1 MRRTEQG
8 LWLLHSVAWCQDISW
23 SNHLFMT
30 LLRARSRVTGVSERK
45 ENQSCSPL
53 PHLPTLSKCPKPRT
67 PSVPT
72 QILRGCVSTVLWD
85 GYKWKQTKTK
95 KSYPKA
101 LCDGNHVPSC
111 GSASDDN
118 EHFSTVPCCLLL
130 AKMEPLL
137 PFLAPWDN
145 SFQPF

>member
-30 LLRARSRVTGVSERK
+30 LLRARSRVTGVWK
-45 ENQSCSPL
+45 EKKIRVVLPSPISQPFPNAQSQEL
-53 PHLPTLSKCPKPRT
+53 

-145 SFQPF
+145 SVQPF